1 MMMKFGLTQWELRT
15 VSGWEQSSTK
25 QNLSCAVRKPG
36 GVIPLCTVLLFVY
49 RTIHFAESLK
59 LWNRKELSMNM
70 TPEKINSL
78 LSDCTLCPRQCHVNR
93 TLGQTGFCG
102 QTMELTA
109 ARAAL
114 HYWEEPCISGSCGS
128 GTVFFSG
135 CSLQCIFCQ
144 NHSIAVG
151 KSGISLTLER
161 LTDIFLKL
169 QEKGAANINLVTAG
183 HFLPQICHALEQA
196 KACGL
201 HIPVVYNTGGYEKIS
216 SLQLLEGLA
225 DIYLPDLKYCSADLS
240 ARYSQAP
247 DYFFRAA
254 EAISEMLRQT
264 GRPIIDPA
272 TGLMKRGVI
281 VRHLVLPG
289 QTRDSKK
296 ILRFLHE
303 TFGNDIYISIMN
315 QYTPMA
321 QVSGFPELSRPV
333 TPEEYRRVLDFA
345 DKIGIEQGFFQEGG
359 TVSESF
365 IPSFDGEGL

>member
-1 MMMKFGLTQWELRT
+1 
-15 VSGWEQSSTK
+15 
-25 QNLSCAVRKPG
+25 
-36 GVIPLCTVLLFVY
+36 
-49 RTIHFAESLK
+49 
-59 LWNRKELSMNM
+59 
-70 TPEKINSL
+70 
-78 LSDCTLCPRQCHVNR
+78 
-93 TLGQTGFCG
+93 
-102 QTMELTA
+102 
-109 ARAAL
+109 
-114 HYWEEPCISGSCGS
+114 
-128 GTVFFSG
+128 
-135 CSLQCIFCQ
+135 
-144 NHSIAVG
+144 
-151 KSGISLTLER
+151 
-161 LTDIFLKL
+161 
-169 QEKGAANINLVTAG
+169 
-183 HFLPQICHALEQA
+183 
-196 KACGL
+196 
-201 HIPVVYNTGGYEKIS
+201 
-216 SLQLLEGLA
+216 
-225 DIYLPDLKYCSADLS
+225 
-240 ARYSQAP
+240 
-247 DYFFRAA
+247 
-254 EAISEMLRQT
+254 MLRQT